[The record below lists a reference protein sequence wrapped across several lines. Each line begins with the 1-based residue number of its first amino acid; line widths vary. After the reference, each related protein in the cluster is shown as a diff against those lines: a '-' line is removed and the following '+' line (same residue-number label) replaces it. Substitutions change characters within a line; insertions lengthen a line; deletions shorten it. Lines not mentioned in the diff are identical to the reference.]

1 MSVLTP
7 GTQVFT
13 IVPDLENPGAKVVL
27 EIKNVNAL
35 NPGGSPA
42 EQIETTTLA
51 DKVRTYAKGLRTPG
65 QATLSIQANPA
76 EPSHVRLHQLSEAD
90 GDTTVTWL
98 VAWPD
103 GAGVPSIDELDGSL
117 ELPTTRTF
125 FEFDGWVMDFP
136 FDFALNATVAT
147 NVTIQRTGGSTW
159 HRKAAA

>member
-7 GTQVFT
+7 GTQVFA
-13 IVPDLENPGAKVVL
+13 IVPDLETPGAKVVL
-27 EIKNVNAL
+27 EIKRVTAL

-42 EQIETTTLA
+42 EQIETTSLGDT
-51 DKVRTYAKGLRTPG
+51 VRTYVKGLRTPG
-65 QATLSIQANPA
+65 QATMTIQANPA

-103 GAGVPSIDELDGSL
+103 GPGVPSLDVDGSL
-117 ELPTTRTF
+117 TVPATRTF
-125 FEFDGWVMDFP
+125 FEFDGWVTDFP
-136 FDFALNATVAT
+136 FDHALNAVVTT
-147 NVTIQRTGGSTW
+147 NVPIQRTGGSKW

>member
-13 IVPDLENPGAKVVL
+13 IIPDPENLGAKIVL
-27 EIKNVNAL
+27 EIEGVTAL

-42 EQIETTTLA
+42 EQIETTTVR
-51 DKVRTYAKGLRTPG
+51 DTVRTYVKGLRTPG
-65 QATLSIQANPA
+65 QATMTLQANPA
-76 EPSHVRLHQLSEAD
+76 EPSHVRLHELSEAD

-103 GAGVPSIDELDGSL
+103 GPGVPSLDVDGSL
-117 ELPTTRTF
+117 TLPTTRTF
-125 FEFDGWVMDFP
+125 FEFDGWVTDFP
-136 FDFALNATVAT
+136 FEHALNAVVMT
-147 NVTIQRTGGSTW
+147 NMTIQRTGGSKW